1 MFDTESCQTKNLQV
15 QKITNILFVK
25 LAKVVSHREI
35 RFCIQCK
42 YMFLMVEFDLIYL
55 LAIVVNS
62 EQFHSGT

>member
-1 MFDTESCQTKNLQV
+1 MQV
-15 QKITNILFVK
+15 EKVANILFVK
-25 LAKVVSHREI
+25 LAKVVSNRGI

-42 YMFLMVEFDLIYL
+42 YMFLMVESDLIYL

>member
-1 MFDTESCQTKNLQV
+1 MQV
-15 QKITNILFVK
+15 EKVANILFVK
-25 LAKVVSHREI
+25 LAKVVSNRGI

-42 YMFLMVEFDLIYL
+42 YMFQMVESDLIYL

>member
-1 MFDTESCQTKNLQV
+1 MQV
-15 QKITNILFVK
+15 EKVANILFVK
-25 LAKVVSHREI
+25 LAKVVVSNRGI

-42 YMFLMVEFDLIYL
+42 YMFQMVESDLIYL